1 MSDNIY
7 LPSPAS
13 TESAEAEID
22 VAKDLER
29 LAVNFVDVL
38 NARDFDFTSDKAKEL
53 RTRMTAD
60 WKAQMDT
67 YAADPSPVKFDEQVR
82 RWKLRAQDHTGVH
95 FQVVEVMSKVEEKK
109 ERARVF
115 LEMQVSGITEGK
127 LMAMNELRW
136 RKVEGAWLCYFV
148 IGMRGGGVNN
158 AAAMPFPT

>member
-1 MSDNIY
+1 MSDNVY
-7 LPSPAS
+7 LPSPES
-13 TESAEAEID
+13 TESSETGID
-22 VAKDLER
+22 VAKDIER

-53 RTRMTAD
+53 RSRMTAD

-67 YAADPSPVKFDEQVR
+67 YAADPSPVKFDEQV
-82 RWKLRAQDHTGVH
+82 
-95 FQVVEVMSKVEEKK
+95 VEVMSKVEESKK
-109 ERARVF
+109 RARVF
-115 LEMQVSGITEGK
+115 LEMQVSGITDGK

-136 RKVEGAWLCYFV
+136 KMVEGVWLCYFV